1 MLLDIVIIVIL
12 IVCIVNGARR
22 GLLYTLARFV
32 IFLLSSIM
40 SFLLVHP
47 LSSWLIDQGVF
58 AGQRESLAAGIES
71 QGDIIITEVLDSLRL
86 PEIWVR
92 HLSDRISGEEL
103 VPAESIAQTLIGL
116 AVSAL
121 VFFVIFMLINFI
133 LNRIA
138 GKLTKL
144 LNNIFLIG
152 FLNRLGG
159 VIISLLFSI
168 VIIVLALFVLSAL
181 TPLVHLFGIWQEGS
195 YIASFL
201 REKNYFLDLLKTVF

>member
-1 MLLDIVIIVIL
+1 M
-12 IVCIVNGARR
+12 
-22 GLLYTLARFV
+22 YTLARFV

-159 VIISLLFSI
+159 VIISLFFSI
-168 VIIVLALFVLSAL
+168 VIIVLVLFVLSAL
-181 TPLVHLFGIWQEGS
+181 TPLVPQFGIWQEGS

>member
-1 MLLDIVIIVIL
+1 M
-12 IVCIVNGARR
+12 
-22 GLLYTLARFV
+22 YTLARFV

-138 GKLTKL
+138 GKLTKF

-181 TPLVHLFGIWQEGS
+181 TPLVSQFGIWQEGS

>member
-1 MLLDIVIIVIL
+1 
-12 IVCIVNGARR
+12 
-22 GLLYTLARFV
+22 
-32 IFLLSSIM
+32 M

-138 GKLTKL
+138 GKLTKF

-181 TPLVHLFGIWQEGS
+181 TPLVPQFGIWQEGS

>member
-1 MLLDIVIIVIL
+1 
-12 IVCIVNGARR
+12 
-22 GLLYTLARFV
+22 
-32 IFLLSSIM
+32 M

-152 FLNRLGG
+152 F
-159 VIISLLFSI
+159 
-168 VIIVLALFVLSAL
+168 
-181 TPLVHLFGIWQEGS
+181 
-195 YIASFL
+195 
-201 REKNYFLDLLKTVF
+201 

>member
-1 MLLDIVIIVIL
+1 M
-12 IVCIVNGARR
+12 
-22 GLLYTLARFV
+22 YTLARFV

-138 GKLTKL
+138 GKLTKF

-181 TPLVHLFGIWQEGS
+181 TPLVPQFGIWQEGS

>member
-1 MLLDIVIIVIL
+1 M
-12 IVCIVNGARR
+12 
-22 GLLYTLARFV
+22 YTLSRFV

-159 VIISLLFSI
+159 VIISLFFSI
-168 VIIVLALFVLSAL
+168 VIIVLVLFVLSAL
-181 TPLVHLFGIWQEGS
+181 TPLVPQFGIWQEGS